1 MSVVDVSRNAISGG
15 YFLLNQHRG
24 TPFASPPGAA
34 GSEQVLVTYRDSG
47 APIRSA
53 LIAMIRGATRR
64 VFVASFML
72 GDEEVIR
79 EMIAAAERL
88 KGGVYLITALDERSL
103 GRGLR
108 EYEDNEQESPEE
120 RKKNFERLTSAGVYV
135 RGHESCHAKFAVVD
149 DCAAIVGSA
158 NFVSKGFEWTGEAN
172 VYLRDVA
179 PVRQLIQ
186 LFGELWYE
194 GCAWEIPPGITYLVA
209 KRSASAPPHRP
220 TSPDGRPGEIV
231 WTNGGGQMSLVGA
244 IQEIIQSAQKD
255 LILAT
260 YSIVQMQAKPH
271 LLHDH
276 ILRAVERGVRVRLF
290 VRQRNAWPDQM
301 GELVVLHDA
310 GVSIHADLRN
320 HAKVAIADSV
330 RAMLFSAN
338 FDGIHGLDSGVEVG
352 YRLKESSAI
361 GELVRFMEHA
371 ITNADTSF
379 RRNPTAAELDGRLA
393 ARWCKSWPRESELA
407 VACQPE
413 EFGVLAKQA
422 AAGPCLYEELN
433 DKQYR
438 LYVGGAVVDGVFER
452 DTCVSSVGPTPD
464 GCDAAAR
471 LKEWMKSPRI
481 RGDSVPVARGFFAG
495 RFRHARR
502 DDKAAS
508 LR

>member
-1 MSVVDVSRNAISGG
+1 MSVIDVSRNTISGG
-15 YFLLNQHRG
+15 YFLLNQNRG
-24 TPFASPPGAA
+24 MPFAAASGAT

-47 APIRSA
+47 APIRSK

-72 GDEEVIR
+72 GDEDVIR

-120 RKKNFERLTSAGVYV
+120 RKKNFERLTAAGVYV

-158 NFVSKGFEWTGEAN
+158 NFVSKGFEWTGEAD
-172 VYLRDVA
+172 VYLRDVE
-179 PVRQLIQ
+179 PVQQLIR
-186 LFGELWYE
+186 LFTELWFE

-209 KRSASAPPHRP
+209 ERSGSVPPHRP
-220 TSPDGRPGEIV
+220 MSPDGRLGEIV

-255 LILAT
+255 LILST

-271 LLHDH
+271 LLHAH

-320 HAKVAIADSV
+320 HAKVAIADRV
-330 RAMLFSAN
+330 RAILFSAN

-352 YRLKESSAI
+352 YRLKEGGAI
-361 GELVRFMEHA
+361 GELVRYMEHA

-379 RRNPTAAELDGRLA
+379 RRDPTAAELDGRLA
-393 ARWCKSWPRESELA
+393 AKWCKSWPRESDLA
-407 VACQPE
+407 VACPSK
-413 EFGVLAKQA
+413 EFAFLSNEA
-422 AAGPCLYEELN
+422 AEGPCLYEKLN
-433 DKQYR
+433 DTRYR
-438 LYVGGAVVDGVFER
+438 LYVGGAVVDGAFER
-452 DTCVSSVGPTPD
+452 ETFVSNVGPMSD
-464 GCDAAAR
+464 GRDAASR
-471 LKEWMKSPRI
+471 LKEWMKSPRTRADNI
-481 RGDSVPVARGFFAG
+481 PVSRGFFAG
-495 RFRHARR
+495 RFRHARCE
-502 DDKAAS
+502 D
-508 LR
+508 

>member
-1 MSVVDVSRNAISGG
+1 
-15 YFLLNQHRG
+15 
-24 TPFASPPGAA
+24 
-34 GSEQVLVTYRDSG
+34 
-47 APIRSA
+47 
-53 LIAMIRGATRR
+53 
-64 VFVASFML
+64 ML
-72 GDEEVIR
+72 GDEDVIR

-88 KGGVYLITALDERSL
+88 RGGVYLITALDERSL

-172 VYLRDVA
+172 VHIRDA
-179 PVRQLIQ
+179 ATVRQLSR
-186 LFGELWYE
+186 LFGVLWYE
-194 GCAWEIPPGITYLVA
+194 GCTWEVPPGITYLVA

-220 TSPDGRPGEIV
+220 TSPDGRLGEIV
-231 WTNGGGQMSLVGA
+231 WTNGGGQTSLVAA

-255 LILAT
+255 LILST
-260 YSIVQMQAKPH
+260 YSIVQMQVKPH

-301 GELVVLHDA
+301 GDLVVLHDA

-330 RAMLFSAN
+330 RATLFSAN

-361 GELVRFMEHA
+361 GELVRYMEHA
-371 ITNADTSF
+371 ITNADTRF
-379 RRNPTAAELDGRLA
+379 RRDPTAAELDGRLA
-393 ARWCKSWPRESELA
+393 ARWCKSWPRDGNVIVKCSAAEFAVLA
-407 VACQPE
+407 E
-413 EFGVLAKQA
+413 EASSGPCLFEDFGAHRVCLYVRGALVEGSFEDGVLACTIR
-422 AAGPCLYEELN
+422 PTN
-433 DKQYR
+433 DR
-438 LYVGGAVVDGVFER
+438 CSAEV
-452 DTCVSSVGPTPD
+452 
-464 GCDAAAR
+464 R
-471 LKEWMKSPRI
+471 LKEWMKASRI
-481 RGDSVPVARGFFAG
+481 RADITPIARGFFAG
-495 RFRHARR
+495 KFKRTEH
-502 DDKAAS
+502 
-508 LR
+508 